1 MYIIIMLSRKYA
13 LTIMINE
20 RHVNKMLKITKCIL
34 ESHAQLHVKREE
46 LHVCHGRNAWSASA
60 ML

>member
-1 MYIIIMLSRKYA
+1 MLSRKYA

-34 ESHAQLHVKREE
+34 ESHAQLHVKKEE
-46 LHVCHGRNAWSASA
+46 LHACHGRNAWSASA
-60 ML
+60 VL